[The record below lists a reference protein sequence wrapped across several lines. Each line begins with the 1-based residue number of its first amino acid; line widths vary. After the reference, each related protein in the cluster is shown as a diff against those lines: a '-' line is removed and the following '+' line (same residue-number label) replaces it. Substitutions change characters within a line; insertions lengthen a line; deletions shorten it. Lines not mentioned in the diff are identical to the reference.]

1 MSAFSVSGQ
10 FQGRDGWQPFEVEQ
24 EAPNEDVA
32 VEHTLSSLGSR
43 HNLKR
48 TQIEIEEVEN
58 R

>member
-1 MSAFSVSGQ
+1 MSEFSVSGQ

-24 EAPNEDVA
+24 ESPNEDVA

-48 TQIEIEEVEN
+48 TQIEIEEVEGQ
-58 R
+58 